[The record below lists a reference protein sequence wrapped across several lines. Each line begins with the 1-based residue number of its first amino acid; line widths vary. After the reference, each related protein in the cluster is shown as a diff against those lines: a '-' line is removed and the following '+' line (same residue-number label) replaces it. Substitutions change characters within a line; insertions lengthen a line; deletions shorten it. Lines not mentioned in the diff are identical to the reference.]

1 MKTAFYHSCMH
12 AFIEW
17 CCRRHGGWTRVSPGA
32 HAYIR
37 REDDDLDIDAIIE
50 ANKDTLPT
58 LPGAHCTH
66 VIHHHIL
73 SNRLPISTD

>member
-1 MKTAFYHSCMH
+1 MH
-12 AFIEW
+12 AFIRMVLSAPRW
-17 CCRRHGGWTRVSPGA
+17 IDSGLTWS
-32 HAYIR
+32 AYASMHTR

-58 LPGAHCTH
+58 LPGAHWAH

-73 SNRLPISTD
+73 SNRRLPLSTD